1 MLEIDNQSN
10 ASNIPLNTNFQK
22 QINIINNVVITE
34 NHGVLNKQA
43 KPSCRIGKKLEAKL
57 L

>member
-22 QINIINNVVITE
+22 QINIINNMVITE